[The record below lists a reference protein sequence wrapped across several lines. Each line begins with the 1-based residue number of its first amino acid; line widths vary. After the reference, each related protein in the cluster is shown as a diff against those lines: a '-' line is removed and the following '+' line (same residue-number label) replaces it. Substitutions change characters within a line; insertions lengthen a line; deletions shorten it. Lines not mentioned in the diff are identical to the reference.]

1 MIISKRARNL
11 WQFYFPNECIRAQFD
26 KRFPSKRPRIRPE
39 GDGLVR
45 RETPCGAIL
54 VIARGDYIID
64 VYPVKR

>member
-11 WQFYFPNECIRAQFD
+11 WQFYFPNECIRSQFD
-26 KRFPSKRPRIRPE
+26 KRFHSRSGTIRPD

-64 VYPVKR
+64 VYPVTK